1 MSIYEKLIRLQKL
14 GNEGSDLGSLLR
26 QISVEEVQYIDNFI
40 FLAERDDNCR
50 LLALWIVDIRDINP
64 VLTRIGI
71 RGLIDDSVKL
81 LVSRN
86 SYQEEI
92 VALSLVDAYVNDS
105 KRLEIVVDNY
115 KLDQYDLIDYL
126 SNVTQYS
133 KKLLLS
139 NVYSHR
145 NFITLNGLEV
155 RESYVD
161 EEDNR

>member
-40 FLAERDDNCR
+40 FLAERDDNCK

-64 VLTRIGI
+64 VLTRIDI

-115 KLDQYDLIDYL
+115 ELDQYDLIGYL
-126 SNVTQYS
+126 SNVAQYS
-133 KKLLLS
+133 EKLLLS
-139 NVYSHR
+139 NPYSHR
-145 NFITLNGLEV
+145 NFITLNGVEL
-155 RESYVD
+155 RENYMD
-161 EEDNR
+161 EEDK

>member
-40 FLAERDDNCR
+40 FLAERDDNCK

-64 VLTRIGI
+64 VLTRIDI

-86 SYQEEI
+86 SYQDEI
-92 VALSLVDAYVNDS
+92 VSFSLIDAYVNDN
-105 KRLEIVVDNY
+105 KKLEIVVDNY
-115 KLDQYDLIDYL
+115 ELDQYDLIGYL
-126 SNVTQYS
+126 INVAQYS
-133 KKLLLS
+133 KKLLL
-139 NVYSHR
+139 NNPYSHR

-155 RESYVD
+155 RESYID
-161 EEDNR
+161 